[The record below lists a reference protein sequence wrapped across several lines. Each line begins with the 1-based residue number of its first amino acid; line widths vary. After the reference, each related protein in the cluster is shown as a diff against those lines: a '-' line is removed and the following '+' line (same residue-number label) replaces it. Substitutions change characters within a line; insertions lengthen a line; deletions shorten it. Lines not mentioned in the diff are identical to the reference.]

1 MSNIIECNACNN
13 TNTICS
19 SCLISIDVYEY
30 IDTVDDMSIY
40 TYDKE
45 LANDYEYDQDIPI
58 VIEEELTKAH
68 QRIRKYTRWLM
79 DNEITNVEQDNNIN
93 IGEYDE

>member
-1 MSNIIECNACNN
+1 
-13 TNTICS
+13 
-19 SCLISIDVYEY
+19 
-30 IDTVDDMSIY
+30 MSIY